1 LNAPRREPGFL
12 RRLMIPSFASAGVH
26 LALLAAVLA
35 ATITIAGRDKP
46 RERLTEIAVEAAGPA
61 TLQEPAPEAA
71 SLPDTGARA
80 STSLPVKPAPML
92 TGESL
97 AAPISPEPLPA
108 SSAQALVREEPEVAR
123 TVSFAGVQAQAAR
136 RIVYVVDASG
146 SMVNSYAFIRARLIQ
161 SINRL
166 SPTQKFTIILA
177 RTQPDGTG
185 VTTMP
190 AGDDDVLVRALPA
203 KKVAAV
209 KWLRKVVVGGRSAP
223 LTGLEAAL
231 AMDPKPDLVF
241 LLSRGFRRTDSG
253 GAWTGIET
261 ALARLDTL
269 NPRSK
274 RTGDRPVVVKT
285 LQFLDEDPTGLMQA
299 IGEAQGDGPGS
310 FRVLT
315 IDDLAMTEE
324 DALPEDEPGDRSLD
338 QARKALAE
346 ADGAAL
352 DVLYG
357 FASPESR
364 ASVQAAIADARA
376 ALGPRLGAMD
386 TTGASIRV
394 RTDLLE
400 AALSGDASL
409 AGQVRDALADMFV
422 VEPEADA
429 ARRLAF
435 ACASALAGDFPDA
448 QAAAD
453 ELETDLTP
461 LGLSP
466 AIRSELGVLR
476 VRFGLEGRTQV
487 GSEWSLLKAKAA
499 TRAALAVDGM
509 KPGVFDP
516 LFDWANEDTSRRSR
530 LWQLVAA
537 VTDTYPAEAVVEPR
551 VRFARAM
558 GLAGVRPDEAIGILL
573 SLAAAEPGTDLGREA
588 LWEGAVLLAW
598 RDPARAGDALAQFAK
613 AWPRDARATDALV
626 AAIAHTPTNDAASLR
641 ERLRNALIEL
651 PDHPDADLWRVRLAG
666 LSPQDQALVLLGQV
680 NPDSSLADRAADLV
694 FDLARRSDTGATSL
708 RMGSRLLR
716 SFDDPRWQHIHA
728 ALVEQLIAS
737 DPARSAI
744 EAQRLDTDV
753 PEYALLLARAQLAAG
768 QRDAGLQSLEILTGK
783 LSPESDLFWRCWAL
797 MLDALSEDP
806 TQDDVIR
813 AHLYRLRLID
823 PDFDTNRWDAPTK
836 NLADAPT
843 DP

>member
-1 LNAPRREPGFL
+1 MNAPRHEPGFL
-12 RRLMIPSFASAGVH
+12 RRLLIPSFASAGFH
-26 LALLAAVLA
+26 LALLAVVLA
-35 ATITIAGRDKP
+35 ATITISGHDEP
-46 RERLTEIAVEAAGPA
+46 RERLAEIAVEPAGPA
-61 TLQEPAPEAA
+61 AEQDPQPEQA
-71 SLPDTGARA
+71 SVPETGARA
-80 STSLPVKPAPML
+80 STPLPEKPAPVL
-92 TGESL
+92 TGQSL
-97 AAPISPEPLPA
+97 DAPAPAEPAPA
-108 SSAQALVREEPEVAR
+108 SSARALVREEPEVAR

-177 RTQPDGTG
+177 RTSPGGTG
-185 VTTMP
+185 VSVMP
-190 AGDDDVLVRALPA
+190 SGDGDVMVRALPTRKA
-203 KKVAAV
+203 AAV
-209 KWLRKVVVGGRSAP
+209 RWLREVVVGGRSAP
-223 LTGLEAAL
+223 LAGLEAAL
-231 AMDPKPDLVF
+231 AMEPKPDLVF

-261 ALARLDTL
+261 ALDRLDAL

-315 IDDLAMTEE
+315 IDDLAMVEE
-324 DALPEDEPGDRSLD
+324 DALPEDEPGDTSLD
-338 QARKALAE
+338 KARRALAE

-357 FASPESR
+357 FALPESR
-364 ASVQAAIADARA
+364 ATVEAAIAAARS
-376 ALGPRLGAMD
+376 ALGPRLGPGD
-386 TTGASIRV
+386 TTGASIRA
-394 RTDLLE
+394 RADLLE
-400 AALSGDASL
+400 AALTGDTEL
-409 AGQVRDALADMFV
+409 AGQVRDVLADMFV

-435 ACASALAGDFPDA
+435 ASASALAGDLRGA

-461 LGLSP
+461 LGLGD

-476 VRFGLEGRTQV
+476 ARFGLAGPVRVTPD
-487 GSEWSLLKAKAA
+487 WSLLQAKAA
-499 TRAALAVDGM
+499 TRAALDRDAMNPDA
-509 KPGVFDP
+509 FDA
-516 LFDWANEDTSRRSR
+516 LFDWAGGDTGRRAR
-530 LWQLVAA
+530 LWQLVAL
-537 VTDTYPAEAVVEPR
+537 VTDQYPAETVTEPR

-558 GLAGVRPDEAIGILL
+558 GLASVRPDEAIGILMA
-573 SLAAAEPGTDLGREA
+573 LAQAQPDSELGREA

-598 RDPARAGDALAQFAK
+598 RDPARAGAALEAFAK
-613 AWPRDARATDALV
+613 AWPQDARTPDALV
-626 AAIAHTPTNDAASLR
+626 AAVAYTPANDADSLR
-641 ERLRNALIEL
+641 SRLAAALDRL
-651 PDHPDADLWRVRLAG
+651 PKHSDADLWRVQLAG
-666 LSPQDQALVLLGQV
+666 LVAPEEALVLLGAMD
-680 NPDSSLADRAADLV
+680 PETSLADRAGDLV
-694 FDLARRSDTGATSL
+694 FDLTNEPGTDLTSL

-728 ALVEQLIAS
+728 SLVEALIAS

-744 EAQRLDTDV
+744 EAQRLDTAI

-768 QRDAGLQSLEILTGK
+768 QRDAGLRSLEALTQK
-783 LSPESDLFWRCWAL
+783 LQPESDLFWRCWAL

-806 TQDDVIR
+806 TQGDVIR

-823 PDFDTNRWDAPTK
+823 PDFDTKRWEAPIK
-836 NLADAPT
+836 NLADAPS